1 MQVVFRT
8 PFFQPIDGE
17 DRETN
22 PGVYGKAL
30 ARWLTE
36 ALAARGVTAHDVIP
50 EDFGWVVMVSRD
62 PCLLWYGCGN
72 VEGST
77 DTWAIFPVAEPSV
90 LQRLFHRVD
99 VDAEAS
105 RLEVHLRALV
115 PTIPQVAN
123 VVWR

>member
-8 PFFQPIDGE
+8 PFFQPIEGE

-30 ARWLTE
+30 ARWLVD

-50 EDFGWVVMVSRD
+50 EDFGWAVMVSHQ
-62 PCLLWYGCGN
+62 PCLLWFGCGN
-72 VEGST
+72 VDGST
-77 DTWAIFPVAEPSV
+77 DTWTIFPVAEPSV

-99 VDAEAS
+99 IDAEAG
-105 RLEVHLRALV
+105 RLGAHLRALV
-115 PTIPQVAN
+115 PGIPQVAE

>member
-30 ARWLTE
+30 ARWLAE
-36 ALAARGVTAHDVIP
+36 ALAARGITAHDVIP

-77 DTWAIFPVAEPSV
+77 DTWRS
-90 LQRLFHRVD
+90 
-99 VDAEAS
+99 S
-105 RLEVHLRALV
+105 RSRSRPCCSGCSTAWMSTRK
-115 PTIPQVAN
+115 PAA
-123 VVWR
+123 WRCTCGRWCRPFRR

>member
-8 PFFQPIDGE
+8 PFFQPIEGE

-30 ARWLTE
+30 ARWLVD
-36 ALAARGVTAHDVIP
+36 ALATRGVTAHDVIP
-50 EDFGWVVMVSRD
+50 EDFGWAVMVSHE
-62 PCLLWYGCGN
+62 PCLLWFGCGN
-72 VEGST
+72 VDGST
-77 DTWAIFPVAEPSV
+77 DTWTIFPVAEPSV

-99 VDAEAS
+99 IDAEAG
-105 RLEVHLRALV
+105 RLAAHLRALV
-115 PTIPQVAN
+115 PGIPQVAE

>member
-1 MQVVFRT
+1 MPVVFHT

-30 ARWLTE
+30 ARWLVE
-36 ALAARGVTAHDVIP
+36 ALAARGVTVHSVIP
-50 EDFGWVVMVSRD
+50 EDFGWVVMVSRE
-62 PCLLWYGCGN
+62 PCLLRYGCGN

-77 DTWAIFPVAEPSV
+77 DTWTIFPVAEPSV

-99 VDAEAS
+99 VATEAG
-105 RLEVHLRALV
+105 RLEAHLRALV
-115 PTIPQVAN
+115 PGIPQVAE